1 MARADRS
8 FRLGSLIVATTG
20 MVAEIGVKRLANG
33 PLGSVSML
41 DMDHYKRFD
50 RRTVLVGG
58 TALSA
63 ICVFRKLLAASG
75 DSAPPSEAT
84 EEQIR
89 DYLRPLL
96 LTREDVDRWLKQQAF
111 PFCKY
116 DAELGYLHIDR
127 EFPEGMD
134 GAVCQYRYD
143 KLGARQML
151 AHAGE
156 PCRINTYG
164 NSYTSCE
171 QVSDGETWQESLAAH
186 IGEPVRNY
194 GIGAYSVYQA
204 YLRMLREE
212 KRASARYIIFNLF
225 HDDHV
230 RNLHGWQRFKFGVNR
245 KSPSPTVPH
254 LQVDLDNGGITQRP
268 NPCPTVQSVYDLC
281 DLERV
286 YSMFQGDFYLRNQLM
301 RAARKARSEPVP
313 ATDFDDE
320 RLLKHGIC
328 GSTWI
333 LDRVNEFAKK
343 NGKLVLYVLSYSA
356 RSIAQFIET
365 QRRLDQ
371 AIVDYL
377 NQARLPYVDLLQAH
391 ATDAASFKVTPA
403 EALSRYFVG
412 RYGHYNPLGNH
423 FCAFT
428 IKDALVP
435 LLDPKPPAY
444 MR

>member
-1 MARADRS
+1 
-8 FRLGSLIVATTG
+8 
-20 MVAEIGVKRLANG
+20 
-33 PLGSVSML
+33 ML
-41 DMDHYKRFD
+41 DEDHYERIS
-50 RRTVLVGG
+50 RRTVLLRGAA
-58 TALSA
+58 ALSA
-63 ICVFRKLLAASG
+63 GCIFHEVLAEGGESK
-75 DSAPPSEAT
+75 PQSEAT
-84 EEQIR
+84 EKQIH

-96 LTREDVDRWLKQQAF
+96 LAREDVDRWLKQQAF

-127 EFPEGMD
+127 DFPEGLD

-143 KLGARQML
+143 KQGARRMF

-156 PCRINTYG
+156 PCRINSYG
-164 NSYTSCE
+164 DSYTSCE

-186 IGEPVRNY
+186 LGEPVRNY
-194 GIGAYSVYQA
+194 GIGAYSVYQE

-212 KRASARYIIFNLF
+212 KHAPARYIIFNIF

-254 LQVDLDNGGITQRP
+254 LVVDLDKGTITQRP
-268 NPCPTVQSVYDLC
+268 NPCPTAQSVFELC
-281 DLERV
+281 DLDRV
-286 YSMFQGDFYLRNQLM
+286 YSMFREDFYLHNRLM
-301 RAARKARSEPVP
+301 RAARKANGEPVP
-313 ATDFDDE
+313 DTDYDDE
-320 RLLKHGIC
+320 PLLKHGIL

-333 LDRVNEFAKK
+333 LDRIDEFAKT
-343 NGKLVLYVLSYSA
+343 NGKLMLYVLSYSA
-356 RSIAQFIET
+356 RAIAQFIKT

-371 AIVDYL
+371 ALVDYL
-377 NQARLPYVDLLQAH
+377 NEARLPYVDLLEAH
-391 ATDAASFKVTPA
+391 AADVARFKGTPE

-412 RYGHYNPLGNH
+412 ASGHYNPLGNH

-428 IKDALVP
+428 IKDALVR

-444 MR
+444 AR

>member
-1 MARADRS
+1 
-8 FRLGSLIVATTG
+8 
-20 MVAEIGVKRLANG
+20 
-33 PLGSVSML
+33 
-41 DMDHYKRFD
+41 
-50 RRTVLVGG
+50 
-58 TALSA
+58 
-63 ICVFRKLLAASG
+63 
-75 DSAPPSEAT
+75 
-84 EEQIR
+84 
-89 DYLRPLL
+89 
-96 LTREDVDRWLKQQAF
+96 
-111 PFCKY
+111 
-116 DAELGYLHIDR
+116 
-127 EFPEGMD
+127 
-134 GAVCQYRYD
+134 
-143 KLGARQML
+143 
-151 AHAGE
+151 
-156 PCRINTYG
+156 
-164 NSYTSCE
+164 
-171 QVSDGETWQESLAAH
+171 
-186 IGEPVRNY
+186 
-194 GIGAYSVYQA
+194 
-204 YLRMLREE
+204 
-212 KRASARYIIFNLF
+212 
-225 HDDHV
+225 
-230 RNLHGWQRFKFGVNR
+230 
-245 KSPSPTVPH
+245 
-254 LQVDLDNGGITQRP
+254 
-268 NPCPTVQSVYDLC
+268 
-281 DLERV
+281 
-286 YSMFQGDFYLRNQLM
+286 MFQGDFYLRNQLM

-320 RLLKHGIC
+320 RLLKYGIC

>member
-1 MARADRS
+1 
-8 FRLGSLIVATTG
+8 
-20 MVAEIGVKRLANG
+20 
-33 PLGSVSML
+33 ML
-41 DMDHYKRFD
+41 DLDHYGRID
-50 RRTVLVGG
+50 RRTALVRG
-58 TALSA
+58 AA
-63 ICVFRKLLAASG
+63 ALAATCAFRQGPAGAG
-75 DSAPPSEAT
+75 DRDSIPEPT

-96 LTREDVDRWLKQQAF
+96 LPRADVDLWLKRQAF
-111 PFCKY
+111 PFAKY
-116 DAELGYLHIDR
+116 DAELGYLHTARD
-127 EFPEGMD
+127 FPEGMD

-143 KLGARQML
+143 KLDARRML

-186 IGEPVRNY
+186 LGEPVRNY

-212 KRASARYIIFNLF
+212 QRSPARYIIFNIF

-254 LQVDLDNGGITQRP
+254 LIVDLEKQTVAERP
-268 NPCPTVQSVYDLC
+268 NPCPTEQSVYDLC
-281 DLERV
+281 DLERLV
-286 YSMFQGDFYLRNQLM
+286 ALFRDDFYLRNRLQ
-301 RAARKARSEPVP
+301 RDAHKAKGALVP
-313 ATDFDDE
+313 TTDYEDE
-320 RLLKHGIC
+320 RLLKPGIFA
-328 GSTWI
+328 SLQI
-333 LDRVNEFAKK
+333 LDRVNAFAQK
-343 NGKLVLYVLSYSA
+343 NDKVVLYVLSYSA
-356 RSIAQFIET
+356 RSIAQSINT
-365 QRRLDQ
+365 QVRLDQ

-377 NQARLPYVDLLQAH
+377 QKAKLPYVDLLLAH
-391 ATDAASFKVTPA
+391 AADAVQLKGTPE

-412 RYGHYNPLGNH
+412 KYGHYNPLGNH
-423 FCAFT
+423 FCAFAM
-428 IKDALVP
+428 KDALVA

-444 MR
+444 KR